1 MSLWTQARPA
11 SSSGPL
17 LSDELRIRAT
27 RVSLARPD
35 RHWPVASARF
45 VLRSGGELAR
55 IPLERLRIDL
65 PAQVRVPRDDSAR
78 CVELDDHAAHRDAL
92 VLGAIPIGVVE
103 ECLDS
108 AGLLALAHR
117 SPPLRTHHQYR
128 WFRHPPCSIEQTLNA
143 DEAVQRTAPSPVLRS
158 RLVLVGREGAVAVH
172 ALDIDLNDRQAA
184 ARC

>member
-1 MSLWTQARPA
+1 
-11 SSSGPL
+11 
-17 LSDELRIRAT
+17 
-27 RVSLARPD
+27 
-35 RHWPVASARF
+35 
-45 VLRSGGELAR
+45 
-55 IPLERLRIDL
+55 
-65 PAQVRVPRDDSAR
+65 
-78 CVELDDHAAHRDAL
+78 
-92 VLGAIPIGVVE
+92 AIPIGVVE

-158 RLVLVGREGAVAVH
+158 RLVLVGREGDVAVH

-184 ARC
+184 ARCAGLGDPCVLAPAQAVELHRSPVEEDVSAGGDR